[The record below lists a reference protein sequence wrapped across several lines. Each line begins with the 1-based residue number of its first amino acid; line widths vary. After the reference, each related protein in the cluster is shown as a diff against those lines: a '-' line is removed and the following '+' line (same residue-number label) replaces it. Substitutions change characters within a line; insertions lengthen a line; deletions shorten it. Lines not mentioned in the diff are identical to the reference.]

1 MGREATCHCKWG
13 AEEGDCK
20 VLLEGNELILRSG
33 LRRRVPL
40 SAMAGVAARGS
51 KLVFHVGQDD
61 VELGLGPEAAQRWA
75 KAITSPPP
83 TLAGKLGIS
92 RTTRISVIGDV
103 TSEELKAAIAEASAA
118 RGREVDLMLVCVNS
132 QSEVDLTLHQ
142 CLADKTCSGTLW
154 VIYPKGASS
163 GVKES
168 TVREL
173 LRSHGFIDTK
183 VASVSAR
190 LTALRFVKRKSNS

>member
-20 VLLEGNELILRSG
+20 VLLEGSELILRLG
-33 LRRRVPL
+33 LRRRVSL

-51 KLVFHVGQDD
+51 KLIFSVGEDH
-61 VELGLGPEAAQRWA
+61 VELDLGPEAAQRWA
-75 KAITSPPP
+75 KAIASPPP
-83 TLAGKLGIS
+83 TLASKLGIS
-92 RTTRISVIGDV
+92 RTTRLSVIGDV
-103 TSEELKAAIAEASAA
+103 RSEELKAAVAEASPA
-118 RGREVDLMLVCVNS
+118 RGREVDLMLVCVHS
-132 QSEVDLTLHQ
+132 QPEVDLTLDQ
-142 CLADKTCSGTLW
+142 CLADKTCCGTLW

-183 VASVSAR
+183 VASVSAG